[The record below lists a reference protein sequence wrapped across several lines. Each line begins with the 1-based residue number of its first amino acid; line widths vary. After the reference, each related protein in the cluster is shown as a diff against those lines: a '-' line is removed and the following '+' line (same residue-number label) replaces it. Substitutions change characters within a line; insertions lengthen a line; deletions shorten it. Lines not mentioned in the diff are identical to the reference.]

1 MRAFEV
7 VPETGGQSLEDVRQ
21 AAAFLKGQACTVAA
35 RTISDG
41 MLRLQF
47 NRDIAYFAHGIVSD
61 VERGLKTAE
70 QGLAA
75 IKEESD
81 WFSHPAVIKIENT
94 LGLIGGVG
102 QVAAGVGLCYGSAGL
117 LCVTGGAA
125 LVGHGANNIYESSRN
140 LMQGRSDSEGWVRQG
155 YQKVAQAAG
164 GTKRDGNIAYFVTDL
179 TLSGWGLTRKVVSPE
194 ARKLFR
200 YIDADFV
207 RGAETMTKFAL
218 GTEILVNAITIK
230 NLTLEI
236 LKDDE

>member
-1 MRAFEV
+1 MRTLEAGSQ
-7 VPETGGQSLEDVRQ
+7 TSGQNLEDVRQ
-21 AAAFLKGQACTVAA
+21 AAALLKGQACTVAA

-41 MLRLQF
+41 ILRLQF
-47 NRDIAYFAHGIVSD
+47 NRDIAYFAQGIVSD

-75 IKEESD
+75 IKEESN
-81 WFSHPAVIKIENT
+81 WFSHPAMIKIENS
-94 LGLIGGVG
+94 LGLVGGVG
-102 QVAAGVGLCYGSAGL
+102 QVAAGVGLCYASGGF

-125 LVGHGANNIYESSRN
+125 LISHGANNIYESSRN
-140 LMQGRSDSEGWVRQG
+140 LIKGRSDSEGWVRQA
-155 YQKVAQAAG
+155 YQEAAQAAG
-164 GTKRDGNIAYFVTDL
+164 GTKTDGNVAYLVTDL

-200 YIDADFV
+200 YIDEDFV
-207 RGAETMTKFAL
+207 RGFKAMTKQAL
-218 GTEILVNAITIK
+218 RTEISVNVITFK